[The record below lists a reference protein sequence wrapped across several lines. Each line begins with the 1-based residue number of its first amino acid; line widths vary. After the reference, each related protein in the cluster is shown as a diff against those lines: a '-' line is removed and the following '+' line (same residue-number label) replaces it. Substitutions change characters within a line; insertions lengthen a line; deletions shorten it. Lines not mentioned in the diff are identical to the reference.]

1 MFVCEK
7 SFPDPGYYKEVCMA
21 ATMGQKPVCPVD
33 KNAKVIRLS
42 AAYQSGMVPY
52 GPPAM
57 PGKKI
62 TMIQFISIG
71 VVVVGICVFLILVFV
86 GSESFGPG
94 FEPWE
99 LVLVVLSLLGI
110 IATLVLS
117 FFAFTRV
124 MRGDL
129 AAQKHYGAWDSA
141 TAIYNRPQD
150 NVIFDPQTNKVVSPQ
165 QLNTLIE
172 TVQQEQEQT
181 QSAPAHR

>member
-1 MFVCEK
+1 
-7 SFPDPGYYKEVCMA
+7 MA

-42 AAYQSGMVPY
+42 AAYQAGMVPY

-71 VVVVGICVFLILVFV
+71 MVVVGLCVFLILVFV

-99 LVLVVLSLLGI
+99 LVLVILSLLGI
-110 IATLVLS
+110 IGTLVLS

-129 AAQKHYGAWDSA
+129 EAQKHYAAWDSA
-141 TAIYNRPQD
+141 TDIYNRLYYCPQD
-150 NVIFDPQTNKVVSPQ
+150 NVIFDPQTSKVVSPQ
-165 QLNTLIE
+165 QLNSLID

>member
-1 MFVCEK
+1 
-7 SFPDPGYYKEVCMA
+7 MA

-33 KNAKVIRLS
+33 KNSKVIRLS

-71 VVVVGICVFLILVFV
+71 VVIVGICVFLILVFV
-86 GSESFGPG
+86 GSESFGTSFAPL
-94 FEPWE
+94 E
-99 LVLVVLSLLGI
+99 LVLVILSLIGI
-110 IATLVLS
+110 ITALVLS
-117 FFAFTRV
+117 FFAFTRI
-124 MRGDL
+124 MHGDL
-129 AAQKHYGAWDSA
+129 EAQKHYAAWDSA
-141 TAIYNRPQD
+141 TAIYNRLYYCPQD

-165 QLNTLIE
+165 QLNTLID